1 MKVSEEVGGQ
11 FRELVALRLGLAFP
25 EARQTDLE
33 RGLLRAC
40 RSSQFSTPEPYVAWL
55 ATLSDQ
61 SPEWKRLASH
71 LTVGETYFFRDPALF
86 EALEKQILPSLI
98 SARRAQG
105 MLQLRLWSAGCATGE
120 EPYSLAIILDR
131 LLPDRSRWALTILA
145 TDINLEALH
154 VAQQGIYRQWSFR
167 NTPEWVR
174 TRYFHHRDAETVEVA
189 PGIRQMVVFAPLN
202 LNDGSYP
209 SVVTNTVAMDL
220 IFCRNVLMYF
230 TPQAQRAT
238 VARLRETLV
247 TGGWLVVSPAE
258 ASAELLR
265 PLVPVQ
271 CSGTILYHKE
281 HPGSPLAFA
290 AERSAVTSSM
300 AGREAKPV
308 KAQPHLAAL
317 PAEDLEKARPNA
329 ASLLQRARDLADQGQ
344 LDDARRL
351 CELALAGDQLD
362 PEAHLLLAAICQERG
377 EVGTAVE
384 ALRRAIYLDP
394 DSAPAHF
401 LLGSLLL
408 RQGEQRRGQRSMETA
423 VGLLSSRPRDE
434 VVPGTD
440 GLRAGPLLEMARA
453 YLELGR

>member
-1 MKVSEEVGGQ
+1 MKVSEEVGRR
-11 FRELVALRLGLAFP
+11 FRELVALHLGLAFP
-25 EARQTDLE
+25 EARQTDLD

-40 RSSQFSTPEPYVAWL
+40 RSSQLATPEPYVAWL

-61 SPEWKRLASH
+61 SPEWRRLASH
-71 LTVGETYFFRDPALF
+71 LTVGETYFLRDHSLF
-86 EALEKQILPSLI
+86 EALEKRILPSLI
-98 SARRAQG
+98 AARRAQG
-105 MLQLRLWSAGCATGE
+105 TLQLRLWSAGCATGE
-120 EPYSLAIILDR
+120 EPYSLAILLDR
-131 LLPDRSRWALTILA
+131 LLPDRSRWALTVLA

-154 VAQQGIYRQWSFR
+154 VAQQGVYRQWSFR

-174 TRYFHHRDAETVEVA
+174 TRYFHHRDGATFEVA
-189 PGIRQMVVFAPLN
+189 PGIRQTVVFAPLN

-238 VARLRETLV
+238 VARLREALV
-247 TGGWLVVSPAE
+247 IGGWLVVSPAE

-265 PLVPVQ
+265 PLVSVQ
-271 CSGTILYHKE
+271 CSGAILYHKE
-281 HPGSPLAFA
+281 NPGSPLAFA
-290 AERSAVTSSM
+290 TERTTVISSP
-300 AGREAKPV
+300 ASREAKPV
-308 KAQPHLAAL
+308 L
-317 PAEDLEKARPNA
+317 PDVSVPGPLVRRQSDT
-329 ASLLQRARDLADQGQ
+329 ASLLPRARDLADQGQ
-344 LDDARRL
+344 LDEAHRL

-440 GLRAGPLLEMARA
+440 GLSAGPLLEMARA